1 MFISYRLIIAFYV
14 LKQWIFNIKT
24 GKFIVRK
31 SPLDNIQIIL
41 IVGAS
46 SMRTTTRFTVGIG
59 MTYALCYELDE
70 TLISEGKEP
79 YFIPRVISI
88 IREMG
93 LEKPVKSFAERI
105 GIKDRVEP
113 SNLDIY
119 TNKLSDEE
127 KSAFEESTGLKWD
140 DFEKAHETAMKKR
153 KGENSTKVSVSSFF
167 EKEEPKKNK
176 GQPPPPYFSWSY
188 FNENISN
195 ILISNV

>member
-70 TLISEGKEP
+70 ILISEGKEP

-105 GIKDRVEP
+105 ERG
-113 SNLDIY
+113 
-119 TNKLSDEE
+119 
-127 KSAFEESTGLKWD
+127 G
-140 DFEKAHETAMKKR
+140 
-153 KGENSTKVSVSSFF
+153 
-167 EKEEPKKNK
+167 
-176 GQPPPPYFSWSY
+176 
-188 FNENISN
+188 
-195 ILISNV
+195 